1 MEDRQPGPGYRGSD
15 TGAGGRSQITILE
28 GRDERQDS
36 SYQSGLRQA
45 VPGAG
50 EGRGERSGCLDRCI
64 EPFGAGRCGGL
75 QRSFVSEKADRCKR
89 RTSGRQDDCCGTV
102 HRPYGE

>member
-1 MEDRQPGPGYRGSD
+1 MEDRQPGPGYGGSD

-36 SYQSGLRQA
+36 SDQSGLRQA

-50 EGRGERSGCLDRCI
+50 EGRGERS
-64 EPFGAGRCGGL
+64 
-75 QRSFVSEKADRCKR
+75 
-89 RTSGRQDDCCGTV
+89 
-102 HRPYGE
+102 